1 MAKKLLIEASHAEEL
16 RVALVTDKQLEEFDS
31 ETTTKKI
38 NKGNIYL
45 AKVMRVEPSL
55 QAAFVEYGGGR
66 QGFLPFSEIH
76 MDYYQI
82 PVSEREA
89 FLKESS
95 ESEDIEAVEVEIEKR
110 AEDIVEFDEVGIDHA
125 QVLDVATSSVDSEVA
140 EEIDVIS
147 KLSSGDTTTKALLVD
162 KEEVSISESDV
173 TPVSLELPTDKEEQK
188 TPETVKV
195 SEVSS
200 TEDVAEDSKQEGT
213 SEPETTA
220 ARSARKIRGRR
231 RTKKTASTAT
241 EDKKEKKA
249 SAPRFRYK
257 IQEVIKRRQI
267 LLVQVNKEERGNKGA
282 ALTTYLSLAGR
293 YCVLMPNAQ
302 RSLGGVSRKIDDS
315 TDRTRLKEVVESLNL
330 PDGMSLIVRTA
341 GQDRKKTE
349 IKRDYDYL
357 VNLWNTI
364 REKTLKSVAP
374 SCIHE
379 EGDLVT
385 RTLRDLYNQDIDE
398 VLVEGEEA
406 YKTAKN
412 LMKQMMPSHAKKIK
426 SYKKPELPLFHAYDV
441 ENQLD
446 SIMNPACKLPSG
458 GSIVINPTEALVA
471 IDINSGKSTRERN
484 IDETAVKTNI
494 EAAHEIARQLRLRD
508 LSGLVVIDFIDMQD
522 NKHIQQVEQ
531 ALKDALKK
539 DRARLRIGR
548 ISQFGL
554 LEMSRQRLKPSIME
568 SYASHCANCHGTGSV
583 RSIESAA
590 LQIIRAI
597 ESEAIKGGKIKE
609 IIVQVPAEV
618 DLYLLNKKRAHLF
631 NIEQRFNLVIVVERD
646 ASLLSPLFN
655 VDVVKEVAA
664 PVEKSVDET
673 DVSDVKQQ
681 NNRKKNNIRNKN
693 KKHPLPRSAENDT
706 HAEDALPNIENFTE
720 EAPTEKKQPQHN
732 RQKKRPHH
740 KHKPRNNPEQKAADP
755 IVQSSEHDAKK
766 VANTDST
773 PDDASKKKPRKNWL
787 QRLLKD

>member
-16 RVALVTDKQLEEFDS
+16 RVALVSDKQLEEFDS
-31 ETTTKKI
+31 ETTTKTI

-45 AKVMRVEPSL
+45 AKVVRVEPSL

-89 FLKESS
+89 FLKEASALGNEENTE
-95 ESEDIEAVEVEIEKR
+95 ESIAFD
-110 AEDIVEFDEVGIDHA
+110 DVEFDH
-125 QVLDVATSSVDSEVA
+125 QHVLDTEVSFVENASTDYVSVEGDQLDATATSS
-140 EEIDVIS
+140 
-147 KLSSGDTTTKALLVD
+147 KALLVD
-162 KEEVSISESDV
+162 KEEASISEAVMPSAVADV
-173 TPVSLELPTDKEEQK
+173 PVENNTQEVVSFSLTDDGSMVTDVIEASELDG
-188 TPETVKV
+188 
-195 SEVSS
+195 
-200 TEDVAEDSKQEGT
+200 GT
-213 SEPETTA
+213 TIEK
-220 ARSARKIRGRR
+220 SARKIRGRR
-231 RTKKTASTAT
+231 RTKKTASHTNNH
-241 EDKKEKKA
+241 DKKEKKA
-249 SAPRFRYK
+249 PAPRFKYK

-315 TDRTRLKEVVESLNL
+315 TDRTRLKEVVETLNL

-357 VNLWNTI
+357 VNLWNNI
-364 REKTLKSVAP
+364 RVKTLESVAP

-385 RTLRDLYNQDIDE
+385 RTLRDLYNHDIDE
-398 VLVEGEEA
+398 VLVEGDEA

-426 SYKKPELPLFHAYDV
+426 LYKKPELPLFHAYNV
-441 ENQLD
+441 ESQLD
-446 SIMNPACKLPSG
+446 SIMNPTCKLPSG
-458 GSIVINPTEALVA
+458 GSIVINATEALVA

-484 IDETAVKTNI
+484 IDETALKTNI
-494 EAAHEIARQLRLRD
+494 EAAQEIARQLRLRD

-522 NKHIQQVEQ
+522 NKHIHQVEQ
-531 ALKDALKK
+531 ALKEALKK

-554 LEMSRQRLKPSIME
+554 LEMSRQRLKPSIIE
-568 SYASHCANCHGTGSV
+568 SYSSQCPNCHGTGSI

-590 LQIIRAI
+590 LQIIRAL
-597 ESEAIKGGKIKE
+597 ESEAIKGGNIKE
-609 IIVQVPAEV
+609 IIIQVPAEV
-618 DLYLLNKKRAHLF
+618 DLYILNKKRAYLLDIEKRF
-631 NIEQRFNLVIVVERD
+631 NIVISVERD
-646 ASLLSPLFN
+646 TSLLSPFFN
-655 VDVVKEVAA
+655 IDVIKESIM
-664 PVEKSVDET
+664 KNLKVDEA
-673 DVSDVKQQ
+673 DVMPDADKKPSH
-681 NNRKKNNIRNKN
+681 NRKKNNKNKN
-693 KKHPLPRSAENDT
+693 RHSQKAVDHNAPHSEVDDNIVVASSDDT
-706 HAEDALPNIENFTE
+706 LREQ
-720 EAPTEKKQPQHN
+720 KQSH
-732 RQKKRPHH
+732 HH
-740 KHKPRNNPEQKAADP
+740 KHKKRPQHKNKTSKNVDQNNAVLEEKLGEKTPKRAINDEPA
-755 IVQSSEHDAKK
+755 SEEKAKK
-766 VANTDST
+766 KT
-773 PDDASKKKPRKNWL
+773 RKNWF
-787 QRLLKD
+787 QRLLTD

>member
-16 RVALVTDKQLEEFDS
+16 RVALVTGKQLEEFDS
-31 ETTTKKI
+31 ETAIKKI

-95 ESEDIEAVEVEIEKR
+95 ESEETETVDLELDKTGVDVVTSDDVDIDYNQVLLTEPATAEVEIIE
-110 AEDIVEFDEVGIDHA
+110 
-125 QVLDVATSSVDSEVA
+125 DVAVDGEHTFEGS
-140 EEIDVIS
+140 
-147 KLSSGDTTTKALLVD
+147 TTKALLID
-162 KEEVSISESDV
+162 KEEVSILESDV
-173 TPVSLELPTDKEEQK
+173 TPVSPELSNAESDT
-188 TPETVKV
+188 
-195 SEVSS
+195 
-200 TEDVAEDSKQEGT
+200 EDSKIVLNSEEEST
-213 SEPETTA
+213 STSTRA
-220 ARSARKIRGRR
+220 VRKIRGRR
-231 RTKKTASTAT
+231 RTKKTGTVAD
-241 EDKKEKKA
+241 EKKEKKEKKEP
-249 SAPRFRYK
+249 SPRFRYK

-315 TDRTRLKEVVESLNL
+315 TDRTRLKEVVDSLNL

-357 VNLWNTI
+357 VSLWNKI
-364 REKTLKSVAP
+364 REKTLESVAP

-406 YKTAKN
+406 YKSAKN

-446 SIMNPACKLPSG
+446 SIMNPTCKLPSG
-458 GSIVINPTEALVA
+458 GYIVINPTEALVS

-494 EAAHEIARQLRLRD
+494 EAAQEIARQLKLRD

-568 SYASHCANCHGTGSV
+568 SYASQCANCHGTGSV

-590 LQIIRAI
+590 LQIIRSI
-597 ESEAIKGGKIKE
+597 ESAAIKGGGVKE
-609 IIVQVPAEV
+609 IIVQVPSEV
-618 DLYLLNKKRAHLF
+618 DLYILNKKRAHLL
-631 NIEQRFNLVIVVERD
+631 NIEQRFNLVVSIERD
-646 ASLLSPLFN
+646 ASLLPPLFN
-655 VDVVKEVAA
+655 VDVIKEVKA
-664 PVEKSVDET
+664 PAEKPADDSE
-673 DVSDVKQQ
+673 VSEARQQ
-681 NNRKKNNIRNKN
+681 NNRKKNNNKN
-693 KKHPLPRSAENDT
+693 KNKQRPQQRSDESVVPAKDLSVNDDT
-706 HAEDALPNIENFTE
+706 TTEDE
-720 EAPTEKKQPQHN
+720 PTEKKQPQHN
-732 RQKKRPHH
+732 RQKKRPHN
-740 KHKPRNNPEQKAADP
+740 KHKPKNNTAEQKAIDP
-755 IVQSSEHDAKK
+755 IVKTPENKPEI
-766 VANTDST
+766 VVNTDSSS
-773 PDDASKKKPRKNWL
+773 DDISKKKTRKNWL

>member
-16 RVALVTDKQLEEFDS
+16 RVALVADKQLEEFDS

-89 FLKESS
+89 FLKESEDAEDTEAA
-95 ESEDIEAVEVEIEKR
+95 ESETEAPVEEVVTPDDVE
-110 AEDIVEFDEVGIDHA
+110 IDHA
-125 QVLDVATSSVDSEVA
+125 QVLSAESTPVEAVAEVA
-140 EEIDVIS
+140 EEVPAVSED
-147 KLSSGDTTTKALLVD
+147 SSDDTTSKALLID
-162 KEEVSISESDV
+162 NEEVSISESDV
-173 TPVSLELPTDKEEQK
+173 TPVSPELSEYAKEQK
-188 TPETVKV
+188 ETDTTQV
-195 SEVSS
+195 SDAEN
-200 TEDVAEDSKQEGT
+200 TEGSAEEGE
-213 SEPETTA
+213 SEEKATE
-220 ARSARKIRGRR
+220 ARPSRKIRGRR
-231 RTKKTASTAT
+231 RTKKTVSPVD
-241 EDKKEKKA
+241 DKKEKKA
-249 SAPRFRYK
+249 PSPRFRYK

-357 VNLWNTI
+357 VSLWNNI
-364 REKTLKSVAP
+364 REKTLESVAP

-385 RTLRDLYNQDIDE
+385 RTLRDLYNQDIEE
-398 VLVEGEEA
+398 VLVEGDEA
-406 YKTAKN
+406 YKLAKN

-426 SYKKPELPLFHAYDV
+426 AYKKPELPLFHAYDV

-446 SIMNPACKLPSG
+446 SIMNPTCKLPSG
-458 GSIVINPTEALVA
+458 GSIVINPTEALVS

-494 EAAHEIARQLRLRD
+494 EAAQEIARQLKLRD

-531 ALKDALKK
+531 ALKEALKK

-590 LQIIRAI
+590 LQIIRSI

-618 DLYLLNKKRAHLF
+618 DLYLLNKKRAHLL
-631 NIEQRFNLVIVVERD
+631 NIEQRFNVVVSVERD

-655 VDVVKEVAA
+655 IDVVKEINA
-664 PVEKSVDET
+664 PAVKIDAEDGASDT
-673 DVSDVKQQ
+673 DTQP
-681 NNRKKNNIRNKN
+681 NNRKKNNNRNKN
-693 KKHPLPRSAENDT
+693 KKRTQPRSDEKEASVDEGS
-706 HAEDALPNIENFTE
+706 AKIETPQDG
-720 EAPTEKKQPQHN
+720 ASPEKKQPQHN
-732 RQKKRPHH
+732 RQKKRPQH
-740 KHKPRNNPEQKAADP
+740 KHKPKNAAEQKTPDSA
-755 IVQSSEHDAKK
+755 IQSSASE
-766 VANTDST
+766 VAVSTDGAS
-773 PDDASKKKPRKNWL
+773 DDAPKKKPRKNWL

>member
-16 RVALVTDKQLEEFDS
+16 RVALVSDKQLEEFDS

-89 FLKESS
+89 FLKEASELANEENSEEVLSS
-95 ESEDIEAVEVEIEKR
+95 DDI
-110 AEDIVEFDEVGIDHA
+110 DFDH
-125 QVLDVATSSVDSEVA
+125 QHVLDTELSFVESTPIDGASDGDQLDAAATTS
-140 EEIDVIS
+140 
-147 KLSSGDTTTKALLVD
+147 KALLVD
-162 KEEVSISESDV
+162 KEEVSISEAAAPSPSPDFSADKNLQE
-173 TPVSLELPTDKEEQK
+173 TALLIPEAENLKTEELAQDGGA
-188 TPETVKV
+188 
-195 SEVSS
+195 
-200 TEDVAEDSKQEGT
+200 DDS
-213 SEPETTA
+213 TTA
-220 ARSARKIRGRR
+220 EKSARKIRGRR
-231 RTKKTASTAT
+231 RTKKTASQVTN
-241 EDKKEKKA
+241 DKKEKKA
-249 SAPRFRYK
+249 PSPRFKYK

-315 TDRTRLKEVVESLNL
+315 TDRTRLKEVVETLNL

-357 VNLWNTI
+357 VSLWNNI
-364 REKTLKSVAP
+364 REKTLESVAP

-385 RTLRDLYNQDIDE
+385 RTLRDLYNHDIDE
-398 VLVEGEEA
+398 VLVEGDEA

-426 SYKKPELPLFHAYDV
+426 LYKKPELPLFHAYNV
-441 ENQLD
+441 ESQLD
-446 SIMNPACKLPSG
+446 SIMNPTCKLPSG
-458 GSIVINPTEALVA
+458 GSLVINATEALVA

-484 IDETAVKTNI
+484 IDETALKTNI

-522 NKHIQQVEQ
+522 SKHIHQVEQ

-568 SYASHCANCHGTGSV
+568 SYASQCPNCHGTGSI

-590 LQIIRAI
+590 LQIIRSI

-609 IIVQVPAEV
+609 IIAQVPAEV
-618 DLYLLNKKRAHLF
+618 DLYILNKKRSHLLD
-631 NIEQRFNLVIVVERD
+631 IEQRFNVVISVERD

-655 VDVVKEVAA
+655 IDVIKESII
-664 PVEKSVDET
+664 KDLKVDE
-673 DVSDVKQQ
+673 DDIVSDTDKKLTP
-681 NNRKKNNIRNKN
+681 NRKKNNNNRNKN
-693 KKHPLPRSAENDT
+693 KNRQPQKLIEDNAAPIEDGENKVIESQ
-706 HAEDALPNIENFTE
+706 EDVLL
-720 EAPTEKKQPQHN
+720 EKKQQAHKH
-732 RQKKRPHH
+732 KKNPHH
-740 KHKPRNNPEQKAADP
+740 KHRPQKNAGQKEQASEQKSVDVAP
-755 IVQSSEHDAKK
+755 QKTVSEAIISDENA
-766 VANTDST
+766 
-773 PDDASKKKPRKNWL
+773 KKKPRKNWL

>member
-16 RVALVTDKQLEEFDS
+16 RVALVSDKQLEEFDS

-89 FLKESS
+89 FLKEASALAHEETS
-95 ESEDIEAVEVEIEKR
+95 DEVISADDIDLDHQQILDTDLSAVENTSINDISVEG
-110 AEDIVEFDEVGIDHA
+110 D
-125 QVLDVATSSVDSEVA
+125 QLDGPTTS
-140 EEIDVIS
+140 
-147 KLSSGDTTTKALLVD
+147 KALLID
-162 KEEVSISESDV
+162 KEEESISEAAITSISSV
-173 TPVSLELPTDKEEQK
+173 LSAEENTQ
-188 TPETVKV
+188 ETVQAV
-195 SEVSS
+195 ADDNSS
-200 TEDVAEDSKQEGT
+200 TTDDVMQDGE
-213 SEPETTA
+213 SEESLTTEK
-220 ARSARKIRGRR
+220 SARKIRGRR
-231 RTKKTASTAT
+231 RTKKTASQPNH
-241 EDKKEKKA
+241 DKKEKKTP
-249 SAPRFRYK
+249 SPRFKYK

-302 RSLGGVSRKIDDS
+302 RSLGGVSRKIDDNI
-315 TDRTRLKEVVESLNL
+315 DRTRLKEVVETLNL

-357 VNLWNTI
+357 VNLWNNI
-364 REKTLKSVAP
+364 REKTLESVAP

-385 RTLRDLYNQDIDE
+385 RTLRDLYNHDIDE

-426 SYKKPELPLFHAYDV
+426 LYKKPELPLFHAYNV
-441 ENQLD
+441 ESQLD
-446 SIMNPACKLPSG
+446 SIMNPTCKLPSG
-458 GSIVINPTEALVA
+458 GSLVINATEALVA

-484 IDETAVKTNI
+484 IDETALKTNI

-522 NKHIQQVEQ
+522 SKHIHQVEQ

-568 SYASHCANCHGTGSV
+568 SYSSQCPNCHGTGSI

-590 LQIIRAI
+590 LQIIRSI

-609 IIVQVPAEV
+609 IIAQVPAEV
-618 DLYLLNKKRAHLF
+618 DLYILNKKRAHLLD
-631 NIEQRFNLVIVVERD
+631 IENRFNVVISIERD
-646 ASLLSPLFN
+646 TSLLSPLFN
-655 VDVVKEVAA
+655 IDVVKEFTPP
-664 PVEKSVDET
+664 PVKIDEDDT
-673 DVSDVKQQ
+673 VSDADQKSTH
-681 NNRKKNNIRNKN
+681 NRKKNNNNRNKN
-693 KKHPLPRSAENDT
+693 KNRQPQKPIEDNAATHDEGDT
-706 HAEDALPNIENFTE
+706 KVVISEDNT
-720 EAPTEKKQPQHN
+720 PTPKKQPQHN
-732 RQKKRPHH
+732 KHKKRPQH
-740 KHKPRNNPEQKAADP
+740 KNGLQKNAE
-755 IVQSSEHDAKK
+755 I
-766 VANTDST
+766 
-773 PDDASKKKPRKNWL
+773 KKPLSDVNLVDIEPKKTINVEMVSDESVKKN
-787 QRLLKD
+787 RVKIGCSDC

>member
-16 RVALVTDKQLEEFDS
+16 RVALVTGKQLEEFDS
-31 ETTTKKI
+31 ETAIKKI

-95 ESEDIEAVEVEIEKR
+95 ESEETETVDLELDKTGVDVVTSDDVDIDYNQVLLTEPATAEVEIIE
-110 AEDIVEFDEVGIDHA
+110 
-125 QVLDVATSSVDSEVA
+125 DVAVDGEHTFEGS
-140 EEIDVIS
+140 
-147 KLSSGDTTTKALLVD
+147 TTKALLID
-162 KEEVSISESDV
+162 KEEVSILESDV
-173 TPVSLELPTDKEEQK
+173 TPVSPELSNAESDT
-188 TPETVKV
+188 
-195 SEVSS
+195 
-200 TEDVAEDSKQEGT
+200 EDSKIVLNSEEEST
-213 SEPETTA
+213 STSTRA
-220 ARSARKIRGRR
+220 VRKIRGRR
-231 RTKKTASTAT
+231 RTKKTGTVAD
-241 EDKKEKKA
+241 EKKEKKEKKEP
-249 SAPRFRYK
+249 SPRFRYK

-315 TDRTRLKEVVESLNL
+315 TDRTRLKEVVDSLNL

-357 VNLWNTI
+357 VSLWNKI
-364 REKTLKSVAP
+364 REKTLESVAP

-406 YKTAKN
+406 YKSAKN

-446 SIMNPACKLPSG
+446 SIMNPTCKLPSG
-458 GSIVINPTEALVA
+458 GYIVINPTEALVS

-494 EAAHEIARQLRLRD
+494 EAAQEIARQLKLRD

-568 SYASHCANCHGTGSV
+568 SYASQCANCHGTGSV

-590 LQIIRAI
+590 LQIIRSI
-597 ESEAIKGGKIKE
+597 ESAAIKGGGVKE
-609 IIVQVPAEV
+609 IIVQVPSEV
-618 DLYLLNKKRAHLF
+618 DLYILNKKRAHLL
-631 NIEQRFNLVIVVERD
+631 NIEQRFNLVVSIERD
-646 ASLLSPLFN
+646 ASLLPPLFN
-655 VDVVKEVAA
+655 VDVIKEVKA
-664 PVEKSVDET
+664 PAEKPADDSE
-673 DVSDVKQQ
+673 VSEARQQ
-681 NNRKKNNIRNKN
+681 NNRKKNNNKN
-693 KKHPLPRSAENDT
+693 KNKQRPQQRSDESVVPAKDLSVNDDT
-706 HAEDALPNIENFTE
+706 TTEDE
-720 EAPTEKKQPQHN
+720 PTEKKQPQHN

-740 KHKPRNNPEQKAADP
+740 KHKPKNNTAEQKAIDP
-755 IVQSSEHDAKK
+755 IVKTPENKPEI
-766 VANTDST
+766 VVNTDSSS
-773 PDDASKKKPRKNWL
+773 DDISKKKTRKNWL

>member
-16 RVALVTDKQLEEFDS
+16 RVALVSDKQLQEFDS

-89 FLKESS
+89 FLKEASELVHEESS
-95 ESEDIEAVEVEIEKR
+95 EEPISADDV
-110 AEDIVEFDEVGIDHA
+110 DFDH
-125 QVLDVATSSVDSEVA
+125 QHVLDTELSFVEPESA
-140 EEIDVIS
+140 EEIAIDGEPLDEEVV
-147 KLSSGDTTTKALLVD
+147 TTKALLID
-162 KEEVSISESDV
+162 KEEVSISEAVV
-173 TPVSLELPTDKEEQK
+173 TSIVPDFEEQNNEQGVEQNV
-188 TPETVKV
+188 TEGDDLTIETGVQDD
-195 SEVSS
+195 E
-200 TEDVAEDSKQEGT
+200 
-213 SEPETTA
+213 A
-220 ARSARKIRGRR
+220 AGSAVIEKSARKIRGRR
-231 RTKKTASTAT
+231 RTKKTASK
-241 EDKKEKKA
+241 ENHDHKEKKEP
-249 SAPRFRYK
+249 SPRFKYK

-357 VNLWNTI
+357 VSLWNSI
-364 REKTLKSVAP
+364 REKTLESVAP
-374 SCIHE
+374 TCIHE

-385 RTLRDLYNQDIDE
+385 RTLRDLYNHDIDE

-426 SYKKPELPLFHAYDV
+426 LYKKPELPLFHAYNV
-441 ENQLD
+441 ESQLD
-446 SIMNPACKLPSG
+446 SIMNPTCKLPSG
-458 GSIVINPTEALVA
+458 GSIVINATEALVA

-484 IDETAVKTNI
+484 IDETALKTNI

-522 NKHIQQVEQ
+522 SKHVHQVEQ
-531 ALKDALKK
+531 ALKDALKQ

-554 LEMSRQRLKPSIME
+554 LEMSRQRLKPSIIE
-568 SYASHCANCHGTGSV
+568 SYSSQCPNCHGTGSI

-590 LQIIRAI
+590 LQIIRSI

-609 IIVQVPAEV
+609 IIAQVPAEV
-618 DLYLLNKKRAHLF
+618 DLYILNKKRVHLLE
-631 NIEQRFNLVIVVERD
+631 IEKRFNVVVSVERD

-655 VDVVKEVAA
+655 IDVVKELTPQ
-664 PVEKSVDET
+664 PVKHDE
-673 DVSDVKQQ
+673 DDIISVSDKKPQHHH
-681 NNRKKNNIRNKN
+681 KKNNNNSHKNKN
-693 KKHPLPRSAENDT
+693 RQAPKLVEEGAVHIEKGQNKTAVVQEDLPL
-706 HAEDALPNIENFTE
+706 
-720 EAPTEKKQPQHN
+720 EKKQQHSHKH
-732 RQKKRPHH
+732 KKKPHH
-740 KHKPRNNPEQKAADP
+740 KNRPQKGAAHKEQTAEQVFVEPQK
-755 IVQSSEHDAKK
+755 IVSEAVVSDESAKK
-766 VANTDST
+766 KT
-773 PDDASKKKPRKNWL
+773 RKNWL